1 VLELQSLFDAEILI
15 GFEGNYTYR
24 TTIEYMDLLETMT
37 ATPIQLRK
45 KDSSHRG
52 DVIPIMQKDGVS
64 LDEGHP

>member
-1 VLELQSLFDAEILI
+1 M
-15 GFEGNYTYR
+15 
-24 TTIEYMDLLETMT
+24 IEYMDLLETMT

-64 LDEGHP
+64 LDEGHPWLSGLRK